1 MERDWIVFDEP
12 PRIRKD
18 RIYMMLNM
26 RCELMINRIAFE
38 ALGQPESVFLS
49 YSEKTDAIAIEKADA
64 RLNNAFPLRLKNS
77 SGNYSVHIKPMC
89 DRHEIKYD
97 SSVRFLDLAIEGDKL
112 VANLLKTSQIPKRKR
127 GQAVRKS

>member
-26 RCELMINRIAFE
+26 RCELMINRIAYE
-38 ALGQPESVFLS
+38 ALGQPEAVFLC
-49 YSEKTDAIAIEKADA
+49 YSERTDAIAIEKADA
-64 RLNNAFPLRLKNS
+64 RLDNAFPLRLKNS

-97 SSVRFLDLAIEGDKL
+97 SSVRFADITVEDNKL
-112 VANLLKTSQIPKRKR
+112 VANLLKTRPIPKRKR
-127 GQAVRKS
+127 RQTDR